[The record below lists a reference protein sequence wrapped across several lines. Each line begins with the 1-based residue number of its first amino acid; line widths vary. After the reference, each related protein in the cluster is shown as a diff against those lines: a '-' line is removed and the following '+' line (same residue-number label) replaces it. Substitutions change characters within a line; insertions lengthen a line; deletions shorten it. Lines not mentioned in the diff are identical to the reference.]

1 MEEEPQNLYEIAETV
16 FNDERDGYTDEFEEF
31 TEVWGEDLLVLDKAA
46 LVEGW
51 RGFGLGPMI
60 AANALRRLAP
70 GCRAVMVHPAPID
83 TTGMSKDEW
92 ARARDRLRE
101 LWSTLGFV
109 PYGDTPYMI
118 FATCWADP
126 ENRQHALRKASREL
140 SSQWRAARLDG

>member
-16 FNDERDGYTDEFEEF
+16 FNDERDGYTEEFEEL
-31 TEVWGEDLLVLDKAA
+31 TEVWGEDLLVLDKAE

-60 AANALRRLAP
+60 APDALRRLAP

-109 PYGDTPYMI
+109 PYGDTPYAGGL
-118 FATCWADP
+118 ATGLPPAAYWS
-126 ENRQHALRKASREL
+126 LRLPLTAVSL
-140 SSQWRAARLDG
+140 FQAP